1 MSKLLGALFLYLAAQ
16 SALACPSCVPVGDAV
31 FKELTPKTTTFHDY
45 QIRLYLPDNPNTAG
59 MTPDSRFAGFEIL
72 KSGERVYAQTGYSFA
87 IGYFLSQDQSPDS
100 VRVQVGDDL
109 TGEGVPELLI
119 SEWSGGAH
127 CCYTFHLFRLGPQ
140 FSHVQDISLRDAD
153 ESAFVRRDGVKSLV
167 LVTNDYSAFAYF
179 PKDFADSPA
188 GRVFLSFQGD
198 RFKPDAHLMRADAPT
213 DAEIAKCADLF
224 RPSRDW
230 KDTKGAGQPL
240 GMWYYVTDLI
250 YTGNETDAWDFL
262 DTAWGGSAVDK
273 KKYLDE
279 YRERLRKS
287 VYYPELES
295 LQKVPVSISSQKID
309 WTKQCFAY
317 LRG

>member
-16 SALACPSCVPVGDAV
+16 SALACPSCIPVGDAV

-45 QIRLYLPDNPNTAG
+45 QIRLYLPDNPNTPG

-72 KSGERVYAQTGYSFA
+72 KNGKRVYAQTGYSFA

-100 VRVQVGDDL
+100 VKLQVGNDL

-140 FSHVQDISLRDAD
+140 FSHIQDISLRDAD
-153 ESAFVRRDGVKSLV
+153 ESAFVHRDGMKSLV

-179 PKDFADSPA
+179 PSSFAGSPA
-188 GRVFLSFQGD
+188 GRVFLSFQDG
-198 RFKPDAHLMRADAPT
+198 RFRPDASLMKSSAPKPG
-213 DAEIAKCADLF
+213 EIAKCAALF
-224 RPSRDW
+224 KPSRDW
-230 KDTKGAGQPL
+230 KSSQPI
-240 GMWYYVTDLI
+240 GMWYYATDLI
-250 YTGNETDAWDFL
+250 YTGNEAEAWDLL
-262 DTAWGGSAVDK
+262 DAAWGGSAADK

-279 YRERLRKS
+279 YRSRLRKS
-287 VYYPELES
+287 VYYPELDS
-295 LQKVPVSISSQKID
+295 LQKAPASNAGQKID
-309 WTKQCFAY
+309 WTKQCFEY